1 MQTERTAPTT
11 SRSGE
16 PTREQVPPDV
26 PDRTGQE
33 WDRKT
38 RRWVSATP
46 GPVPAVI
53 PAPDN
58 AQMVRVRE
66 KRVLRDER
74 GRIVKGSSDLPHR
87 RKRGPKPLAYRE
99 HLSSLEHEAL
109 LALARALRSK
119 HAHVSA
125 TAAQDILDR
134 IHGKATQHVKDDTP
148 VRLVIHR
155 DF

>member
-1 MQTERTAPTT
+1 MQAERTAPTT

-66 KRVLRDER
+66 NRILRDER
-74 GRIVKGSSDLPHR
+74 GRIKKGSGNLNTKS
-87 RKRGPKPLAYRE
+87 KRGRKPLAYRE
-99 HLSSLEHEAL
+99 HLASLEHEAL
-109 LALARALRSK
+109 LALQRALRSK
-119 HAHVSA
+119 HESVSTA
-125 TAAQDILDR
+125 AAQDILDR
-134 IHGKATQHVKDDTP
+134 IHGKATQHVKDETP
-148 VRLVIHR
+148 VRLIIKR